1 MLIYQ
6 AMKVIGVVGEI
17 GSGKDEVLRYLREK
31 YGVPYLSTGDIV
43 RKMARERGVE
53 GTRENLEA
61 ISRRCF
67 QDMGKG
73 CFVRMAGDEISR
85 QDWKVAGISGVRTPD
100 DVELLR
106 KTFGKDF
113 ILVRVDIKD
122 PLVRFG
128 RVRKRSEERD
138 PLTYEAFQLQDKKE
152 EEIFNIGKAVTMA
165 DCAVDNSGPLAS
177 LHAEIEA
184 LVASGCLPVS

>member
-1 MLIYQ
+1 MLICQ
-6 AMKVIGVVGEI
+6 VMKVIGVVGGI
-17 GSGKDEVLRYLREK
+17 GSGKDEALKYLRAG
-31 YGVPYLSTGDIV
+31 YGVPFLSTGDTV
-43 RKMARERGVE
+43 RKMAQEEGVE

-73 CFVRMAGDEISR
+73 CFVRMAGDEIVR
-85 QDWKVAGISGVRTPD
+85 QGWKVAGISGVRTPD
-100 DVELLR
+100 DVEYLR

-113 ILVRVDIKD
+113 ILVRVDIRD
-122 PLVRFG
+122 PLVRFA

-152 EEIFNIGKAVTMA
+152 EEAFNISRAVAMA

-177 LHAEIEA
+177 LHAEIDA
-184 LVASGCLPVS
+184 LVASGCLPVK